1 MIAHR
6 AAWARGPLRTVKHC
20 TRPAGAVYNIPMN
33 SRKSGVGVEFLLK
46 CRQYWNLKSIQQAN
60 IEGAIRHMDEARK
73 QNDQASFEEEKD
85 SLRITLEAIKNADI
99 ATYDK
104 YVHLLSQNW

>member
-1 MIAHR
+1 
-6 AAWARGPLRTVKHC
+6 
-20 TRPAGAVYNIPMN
+20 
-33 SRKSGVGVEFLLK
+33 
-46 CRQYWNLKSIQQAN
+46 
-60 IEGAIRHMDEARK
+60 MDEARK